1 MSLFWSFF
9 VAIAPAIAILC
20 YFYEC
25 DRQIGEPYQD
35 KFKALLMGMAC
46 IIPAGFIEGVGAYI
60 LSGNKVANY
69 FQQMNTSI
77 DTPSFSLPD
86 ALLGGFILSALIEEA
101 LKLLILLAA
110 FKKSESFKTKTN
122 IIMLTVCLGLGFA
135 CIENI
140 MYVFML
146 HSKMGHYIAQARAF
160 VSLPMHAIAGV
171 IMGSIL
177 AEAKIANQHRPWIAL
192 KALFAAILLHGTF
205 NSLLFLHTWLS
216 SLAVFI
222 GLFGSVFFTV
232 RYFQKLN
239 LVPKTDENLS
249 SKQSTNKNIRKWW
262 AWHWH
267 SPILWLVGVAT
278 AIAASYWIPQS
289 MSKLAG
295 RYSNSSAESSAVASN
310 DDNYDGDISQ
320 VKAKYERKDYA
331 GVIRDCDR
339 ILSKNP
345 RNSVAYNYKGIANF
359 YLRNVDIAIDNYSQA
374 IALDPEYALAYY
386 NRAEAYFSQEN
397 YTLALVDYDLAI
409 QAKGDLG
416 SKGKKRLADIYANR
430 GDALGRLGRF
440 SEALASADRALEI
453 NPRHVF
459 AWYIRS
465 LALGY
470 TKQNQEALKAID
482 KAIEI
487 ANYAYIWHQRGDILY
502 ELKRYPEAIAAYE
515 KAFQIDPR
523 YARAMYS
530 QGLVLEEL
538 GRDREALKSY
548 NRALALYPDWEEV
561 KQSQRKIMRKIAKK
575 GVL

>member
-25 DRQIGEPYQD
+25 DRQISEPYQD

-69 FQQMNTSI
+69 FQQMTTSI

-122 IIMLTVCLGLGFA
+122 IIMLTVCIGLGFA

-177 AEAKIANQHRPWIAL
+177 AEAKSADRHRPWIAL

-216 SLAVFI
+216 SLALFI
-222 GLFGSVFFTV
+222 GLFSSVFLTV

-239 LVPKTDENLS
+239 LVPKTDENLA
-249 SKQSTNKNIRKWW
+249 SKQSTNKNSRKWW

-359 YLRNVDIAIDNYSQA
+359 YLRNVDIAINNYSQA
-374 IALDPEYALAYY
+374 IAFDPEYALAYY
-386 NRAEAYFSQEN
+386 NRAEAYFYQEN
-397 YTLALVDYDLAI
+397 YTLALADYDLAI

-440 SEALASADRALEI
+440 SEALASAPKHKAKI
-453 NPRHVF
+453 SPKVHV
-459 AWYIRS
+459 
-465 LALGY
+465 G
-470 TKQNQEALKAID
+470 
-482 KAIEI
+482 
-487 ANYAYIWHQRGDILY
+487 
-502 ELKRYPEAIAAYE
+502 
-515 KAFQIDPR
+515 
-523 YARAMYS
+523 
-530 QGLVLEEL
+530 
-538 GRDREALKSY
+538 
-548 NRALALYPDWEEV
+548 
-561 KQSQRKIMRKIAKK
+561 
-575 GVL
+575 

>member
-9 VAIAPAIAILC
+9 IAIAPAIAILC

-101 LKLLILLAA
+101 LKLLILLSA

-122 IIMLTVCLGLGFA
+122 IVMLTVCIGLGFA

-177 AEAKIANQHRPWIAL
+177 AEAKNSSQHRPWIAL

-216 SLAVFI
+216 SLAAFI

-232 RYFQKLN
+232 RYFQKLDI
-239 LVPKTDENLS
+239 VPKTDENLS
-249 SKQSTNKNIRKWW
+249 SKQITNKNIRKWW
-262 AWHWH
+262 AWHWY
-267 SPILWLVGVAT
+267 SPVLWSVGVAT

-295 RYSNSSAESSAVASN
+295 RSVNSGVESSAVASN
-310 DDNYDGDISQ
+310 DDGDISQ
-320 VKAKYERKDYA
+320 VKAKYDRRDYV

-339 ILSKNP
+339 ILRKNP
-345 RNSVAYNYKGIANF
+345 RNSVAYNYKGIAYF
-359 YLRNVDIAIDNYSQA
+359 YLRNLDLAIDSYSQA
-374 IALDPEYALAYY
+374 IEINSEYALAYS
-386 NRAEAYFSQEN
+386 NRAEAYLYQGN
-397 YTLALVDYDLAI
+397 YTLALADYNLAI

-416 SKGKKRLADIYANR
+416 SKGKSRLADIYADR

-465 LALGY
+465 LAHSY

-502 ELKRYPEAIAAYE
+502 DLKRYPEAIVAYE
-515 KAFQIDPR
+515 KAVQIDPQ

-538 GRDREALKSY
+538 GRDREALQSY
-548 NRALALYPDWEEV
+548 NRALVLYPDWEEV
-561 KQSQRKIMRKIAKK
+561 KQSKQKIMRKLDKK
-575 GVL
+575 GVR